1 MRQERGIRYLAVAI
15 LVLFVAGC
23 SEMYA
28 YTPSVGGSS
37 PPAQAT
43 AAPPAAAQPQPAA
56 ETPPPKPDLPQQVQ
70 SLEARVQQLENRV
83 AELESRSSAPAPAA
97 KYKGH
102 TSLPTSKALYPAPPA
117 ASDQV
122 YTEGYR
128 LHQAKKY
135 GKARAKFSRY
145 LKEQPQGPKA
155 AEARYYLADSFYQE
169 GKYQEAK
176 VEFGKLVNEHPRS
189 ILAPAAMLRQALAYQ
204 NLQEPASYHGT
215 LNRLIKAYPKSP
227 EAKEAAKWLKQGK
240 KKAVAKAPA
249 KSAPKAAPKA
259 E

>member
-1 MRQERGIRYLAVAI
+1 MRQERGIRYLAVAM
-15 LVLFVAGC
+15 LVLFMAGC

-28 YTPSVGGSS
+28 YTPSVGGSAA
-37 PPAQAT
+37 PAPAT
-43 AAPPAAAQPQPAA
+43 EAPPAAPQPQPAA
-56 ETPPPKPDLPQQVQ
+56 EAPPPKPDLPQQVQ
-70 SLEARVQQLENRV
+70 NLEARVQQLENRV
-83 AELESRSSAPAPAA
+83 AELEARPSAPAPAA
-97 KYKGH
+97 RYKGH
-102 TSLPTSKALYPAPPA
+102 ASLSPSKALYPAPSA

-128 LHQAKKY
+128 FYQAKKY

-155 AEARYYLADSFYQE
+155 AEARYYLADSFYQD

-176 VEFGKLVNEHPRS
+176 GEFSKVVNEHPKS

-204 NLQEPASYHGT
+204 NLQEPVSYRST
-215 LNRLIKAYPKSP
+215 MNRLIKAYPKSP

-240 KKAVAKAPA
+240 KKTAAKPQA
-249 KSAPKAAPKA
+249 KSASKA